1 MNIEAKKVQLEILK
15 MEANI
20 IDAEIRVSEK
30 MAEIDKINDNISKYW
45 IFCYTYSFFKIS
57 TF

>member
-30 MAEIDKINDNISKYW
+30 MAEIDKINDNISKYEERKKELLSKLEE
-45 IFCYTYSFFKIS
+45 IK
-57 TF
+57 